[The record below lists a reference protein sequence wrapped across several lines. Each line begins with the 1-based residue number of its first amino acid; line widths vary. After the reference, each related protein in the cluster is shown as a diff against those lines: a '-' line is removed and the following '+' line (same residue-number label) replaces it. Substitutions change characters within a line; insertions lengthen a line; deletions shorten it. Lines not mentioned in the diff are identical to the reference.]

1 MKRLAWIWDETRIEF
16 IPDAPLDP
24 LNLSS
29 FLCVFVLEESR
40 KGTPTLPRVVTA
52 TTSAVSHPQFSGV
65 HLLQATIFPSSVG
78 VPHQFGTDVEHHAEE
93 GEIVAWRRE
102 RR

>member
-29 FLCVFVLEESR
+29 FLCVFVLKESR
-40 KGTPTLPRVVTA
+40 EGTPTLPRVVTA
-52 TTSAVSHPQFSGV
+52 TTSAASHPQ
-65 HLLQATIFPSSVG
+65 LIG
-78 VPHQFGTDVEHHAEE
+78 VPFSKRRSLLSRVRSNDGNQ
-93 GEIVAWRRE
+93 IVDRTNPIKLSILCNK
-102 RR
+102 